1 MLVARGIS
9 TLLVS
14 FVISIAILSIFTYIF
29 INMAASM
36 YSGSLYFRNI
46 VRYSQLHEV
55 SQLIVD
61 RTVDKVHIFNLGPS
75 DITVDQIIV
84 IDQANRIET
93 KRSSELCNSSLIPA
107 YTVAAC
113 DPGYEYIAV
122 VTLDGAVIYPQT
134 PIKKVHPLRA
144 NATYIIPITF
154 SIKNPEDLRTEF
166 DVDLRLIAK
175 PYTRERAN
183 IDFRGIKSEK
193 LILLPPGQE
202 SEFYNAE
209 VSTERSGLAFGV
221 VVVGYDPSWVIEKT
235 ANPNSD
241 TPPRFTVLINGPGF
255 TGTEKITINRKTYTL
270 SGNGFRILINNFS
283 GTIRIVSENRV
294 VACSSST
301 PNQCSGI
308 SLPAIGSWYYGT
320 TDSSL
325 NLKIYINGTAG
336 YLARFMRM
344 ASENSPTGETSYYP
358 YLFIGD
364 SDGNGI
370 NDAIFVTEDAYYG
383 DSSRTND
390 RYGNDD
396 ISDYSTAPL
405 VLRLL
410 QVGKSLGSQ
419 DGSIDGK
426 IFAGI
431 ALYMNIFFHDNS
443 HPDENQLGDI
453 DRTDW
458 VLRVLLIGEDGSE
471 YIIREYRYQE
481 ICNYHKTRI
490 TDFGRDNY
498 FVKLS
503 QSIYVPIPSSEGRY
517 WVAIAFQD
525 PYGTGSTN
533 DADITV
539 GVEFI
544 GAIPFFRE

>member
-1 MLVARGIS
+1 MSVVRGIS

-14 FVISIAILSIFTYIF
+14 FIISIAILSVFTYIF

-36 YSGSLYFRNI
+36 YSGLLRFRNV

-55 SQLIVD
+55 SQLVVD
-61 RTVDKVHIFNLGPS
+61 RTIDRVYIFNLGPS
-75 DITVDQIIV
+75 DIAIDQVIV
-84 IDQANRIET
+84 IDQADRIEA
-93 KRSSELCNSSLIPA
+93 KKIFELCNSSLIPV

-122 VTLDGAVIYPQT
+122 VTLDGAIIYPRT
-134 PIKKVHPLRA
+134 PIRRIYQLRA

-154 SIKNPEDLRTEF
+154 SIKNPEYLRTEF

-183 IDFRGIKSEK
+183 INFRGIKSDK

-202 SEFYNAE
+202 SEFYNAG
-209 VSTERSGLAFGV
+209 VLTESSGLAFGAV
-221 VVVGYDPSWVIEKT
+221 VIGYDPSWIAEKT
-235 ANPNSD
+235 VNQNSN
-241 TPPRFTVLINGPGF
+241 TPPRFTVLIAGPGF
-255 TGTEKITINRKTYTL
+255 TGAERITIDRRVYTL

-283 GTIRIVSENRV
+283 GVIQIKRGNSVI
-294 VACSSST
+294 ACSSST
-301 PNQCSGI
+301 PNQCSGV

-320 TDSSL
+320 TDSNL
-325 NLKIYINGTAG
+325 NLRIYLNGTAS
-336 YLARFMRM
+336 YLAKFMRM
-344 ASENSPTGETSYYP
+344 ASGNSPTGETSYYP

-364 SDGNGI
+364 FDGNGV
-370 NDAIFVTEDAYYG
+370 NDVIFITEDAYYG
-383 DSSRTND
+383 GSSSTND
-390 RYGNDD
+390 WYRNDD
-396 ISDYSTAPL
+396 LSDWSTAPL

-410 QVGKSLGSQ
+410 QVGKSLGSP
-419 DGSIDGK
+419 DGSIDGRT
-426 IFAGI
+426 FASI

-443 HPDENQLGDI
+443 HPDENQLEDI

-458 VLRVLLIGEDGSE
+458 VLRILLVGEDGSE
-471 YIIREYRYQE
+471 YIVREYRYQE
-481 ICNYHKTRI
+481 ICNYHKTYI

-525 PYGTGSTN
+525 PYGTGSRN

-544 GAIPFFRE
+544 GAIPFFR